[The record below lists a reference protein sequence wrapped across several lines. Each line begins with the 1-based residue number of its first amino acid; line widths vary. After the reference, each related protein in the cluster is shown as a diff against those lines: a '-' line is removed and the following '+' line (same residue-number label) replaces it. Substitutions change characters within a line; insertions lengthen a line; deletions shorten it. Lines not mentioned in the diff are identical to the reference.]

1 LKELPL
7 NGNQVQQVSEESL
20 NFERA
25 PLKLQRAIKSPP
37 NQNKRERGKEEKEEG
52 GGEGGVMMQP
62 VKKTGA
68 V

>member
-1 LKELPL
+1 L
-7 NGNQVQQVSEESL
+7 NGNQVQQVSEETL

-37 NQNKRERGKEEKEEG
+37 TKTREREKEEKEEG

-62 VKKTGA
+62 VKKTGT